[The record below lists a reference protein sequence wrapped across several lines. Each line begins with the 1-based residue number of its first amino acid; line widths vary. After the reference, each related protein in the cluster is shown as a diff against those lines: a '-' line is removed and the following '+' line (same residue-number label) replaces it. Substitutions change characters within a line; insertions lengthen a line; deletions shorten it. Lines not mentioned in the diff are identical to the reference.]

1 MTKYDIYERIFIGIF
16 IGIISIFLEDYD
28 ENNERD
34 NRNYYNI

>member
-1 MTKYDIYERIFIGIF
+1 MRKYDVYDRIFFGIF

-28 ENNERD
+28 ER